1 MLHNPPIVSNDWR
14 VYYDV
19 MKEIILDNIGKRFR
33 YEWIF
38 KGVSQTFQ
46 QGENYAILGP
56 NGSGKST
63 LMKILSGHLTPSMGA
78 ISFSDNEKKV
88 LAVEDIYKHISYAAP
103 YIDLI
108 EEMTL
113 EELIGYY
120 FKFKTL
126 RKGLI
131 IKDLVEILGFQ
142 KSINKQIRFFSS
154 GMKQRLKLVLAIC
167 ADTPILLLD
176 EPTTNLDAQG
186 VAWYQQLISE
196 NTTHSI
202 PNLPFGEQNTEG
214 PPRLIIVASNIEHD
228 YHFCSK
234 KINILEYK

>member
-1 MLHNPPIVSNDWR
+1 MIQI
-14 VYYDV
+14 
-19 MKEIILDNIGKRFR
+19 ELDNIGKRFR

-38 KGVSQTFQ
+38 KGVTQTFQ
-46 QGENYAILGP
+46 EGSSYAILGP

-63 LMKILSGHLTPSMGA
+63 LMKVLSGHLSPSDGS
-78 ISFSDNEKKV
+78 ISFSEKEQKR

-103 YIDLI
+103 YIDLV

-113 EELIGYY
+113 DELIDYY

-131 IKDLVEILGFQ
+131 NKDLVEILGFQ
-142 KSINKQIRFFSS
+142 KSKKKQIRFFSS
-154 GMKQRLKLVLAIC
+154 GMKQRLKLVLAIY

-196 NTTHSI
+196 NSK
-202 PNLPFGEQNTEG
+202 NTEG
-214 PPRLIIVASNIEHD
+214 VERLVIVASNIEHD
-228 YHFCSK
+228 YNFCSK
-234 KINILEYK
+234 QIDILDYK

>member
-1 MLHNPPIVSNDWR
+1 MIH
-14 VYYDV
+14 
-19 MKEIILDNIGKRFR
+19 LDNVGKRFR

-38 KGVSQTFQ
+38 KGMSQTFEA
-46 QGENYAILGP
+46 GEKYAILGP

-63 LMKILSGHLTPSMGA
+63 LMKVLSGHLSPSVGDL
-78 ISFSDNEKKV
+78 SFSYFTENKTEK
-88 LAVEDIYKHISYAAP
+88 LAIEDVYKHISYAAP

-113 EELIGYY
+113 VEMIEYY
-120 FKFKTL
+120 FSFKKI
-126 RKGLI
+126 RKGLTT
-131 IKDLVEILGFQ
+131 KDLIEILDFK

-196 NTTHSI
+196 NMGLLS
-202 PNLPFGEQNTEG
+202 ENTEG
-214 PPRLIIVASNIEHD
+214 VSRLIVVASNIEHD

-234 KINILEYK
+234 FINILDYK